1 MYSNKNQI
9 TFINRENEIEL
20 KDFLLNNDIS
30 NRLYRSLYQNKRIYK
45 NGAPLTK
52 DFIVKKNDIITIFFE
67 DEVSDIQPQEM
78 DIDIVYED
86 DDIIVVNKPPFI
98 LVHPTKNYPDN
109 TLSNGV
115 AFYFK
120 QNNLKRKIRIV
131 NRLDRDTSG
140 LVIFAKNQFA
150 HQQMALQLE
159 DGRLEKYYYA
169 IVEGLVNDDEG
180 IIEQPIAQKIDSYG
194 REIRE
199 DGDYSKTYYK
209 VLERLTDITLLKVKT
224 FTGRTHQIRV
234 HLDFI
239 GHPIIGDSLYHQK
252 NDFIN
257 RQALHAS
264 SLIFYQL
271 RTKSKI
277 ELVTDIPED
286 MKSLL
291 KRYKSVFIEK
301 R

>member
-1 MYSNKNQI
+1 MLSNSNQI
-9 TFINRENEIEL
+9 TFINKENEMEI
-20 KDFLLNNDIS
+20 KDFLLRNYIS
-30 NRLYRSLYQNKRIYK
+30 NRLYRNLYQNKRIYI
-45 NGAPLTK
+45 NGKPLTK
-52 DFIVKKNDIITIFFE
+52 DFIVKQNDVVTIVFD
-67 DEVSDIQPQEM
+67 DEISDIEPQKM
-78 DIDIVYED
+78 DLDIVYED
-86 DDIIVVNKPPFI
+86 EDLIVVNKPPFI

-109 TLSNGV
+109 TLSNGI

-169 IVEGLVNDDEG
+169 IVQGIVGSDEG
-180 IIEQPIAQKIDSYG
+180 TIEQPIAQKLDSYG
-194 REIRE
+194 RETRE
-199 DGDYSKTYYK
+199 DGDYAKTYYK
-209 VLERLTDITLLKVKT
+209 VLERLDDITLLKVKT

-239 GHPIIGDSLYHQK
+239 GHPIIGDTLYHQK
-252 NDFIN
+252 NAFIN

-264 SLIFYQL
+264 SLIFYQI
-271 RTKSKI
+271 RTKNKI
-277 ELVTDIPED
+277 KIGTELPDD
-286 MKSLL
+286 MKLLL
-291 KRYKSVFIEK
+291 KQYKSVFIEN
-301 R
+301 

>member
-1 MYSNKNQI
+1 MHSNKNQI
-9 TFINRENEIEL
+9 TFINKEKDIEL
-20 KDFLLNNDIS
+20 KDFLSRNYIS
-30 NRLYRSLYQNKRIYK
+30 NRLYRSLYKSKRIYI
-45 NGAPLTK
+45 NGTPLDK
-52 DFIVKKNDIITIFFE
+52 DFIVRKNDFVTIFFE
-67 DEVSDIQPQEM
+67 DETSDIEPQKM
-78 DIDIVYED
+78 DLDIVYED
-86 DDIIVVNKPPFI
+86 EDLIVVNKPPFT

-109 TLSNGV
+109 TLSNGI

-120 QNNLKRKIRIV
+120 ENNLKRKIRIV

-150 HQQMALQLE
+150 HQQMALQLD

-169 IVEGLVNDDEG
+169 IVEGIVKVDEG

-209 VLERLTDITLLKVKT
+209 VLERLTDITLLGVKT
-224 FTGRTHQIRV
+224 YTGRTHQIRV

-239 GHPIIGDSLYHQK
+239 GHPIIGDSLYHKK

-264 SLIFYQL
+264 SLIFYHL
-271 RTKSKI
+271 RNKSKI
-277 ELVTDIPED
+277 ELNTNLPND
-286 MKSLL
+286 MKLL
-291 KRYKSVFIEK
+291 LNQYKSVFVEK
-301 R
+301 

>member
-1 MYSNKNQI
+1 MYSNENQI
-9 TFINRENEIEL
+9 TFINKEKDIEL
-20 KDFLLNNDIS
+20 KDFLLSNCIS
-30 NRLYRSLYQNKRIYK
+30 NRLYRNLYKSKKIYI
-45 NGAPLTK
+45 NGVQLNK
-52 DFIVKKNDIITIFFE
+52 DFIVRKNDFVTIFFE
-67 DEVSDIQPQEM
+67 DETSDVEPQKM
-78 DIDIVYED
+78 DLDRVYED
-86 DDIIVVNKPPFI
+86 EDIIVVNKPPFM

-109 TLSNGV
+109 TLSNGI

-169 IVEGLVNDDEG
+169 IVEGIVKADEG
-180 IIEQPIAQKIDSYG
+180 IIEQPIAQKLDSYG

-209 VLERLTDITLLKVKT
+209 VLERLTDITLLRVKT

-234 HLDFI
+234 HLDYI
-239 GHPIIGDSLYHQK
+239 GHPIIGDTLYHKK

-257 RQALHAS
+257 RQALHAN
-264 SLIFYQL
+264 SLIFYKL

-277 ELVTDIPED
+277 ELNTNLPDD
-286 MKSLL
+286 MKLLL
-291 KRYKSVFIEK
+291 KQYKSVFVEK
-301 R
+301 

>member
-1 MYSNKNQI
+1 MHSNKNQI
-9 TFINRENEIEL
+9 TFINEEKDIEL
-20 KDFLLNNDIS
+20 KNFLLSNCIS
-30 NRLYRSLYQNKRIYK
+30 NRLYRSLYKSKRIYI
-45 NGAPLTK
+45 NGAPLDK
-52 DFIVKKNDIITIFFE
+52 DFIVRKNDFVTIFFE
-67 DEVSDIQPQEM
+67 DEASDIEPQKM
-78 DIDIVYED
+78 DLDIVYED
-86 DDIIVVNKPPFI
+86 EDLIVVNKPPFM

-109 TLSNGV
+109 TLSNGI

-169 IVEGLVNDDEG
+169 IVEGIVEADEG
-180 IIEQPIAQKIDSYG
+180 IIEQPIAQKLDSYG

-209 VLERLTDITLLKVKT
+209 VLERLTDITLLRVKI

-239 GHPIIGDSLYHQK
+239 GHPIIGDTLYYKK
-252 NDFIN
+252 NDLIN

-264 SLIFYQL
+264 SLIFYHL
-271 RTKSKI
+271 RNKSKI
-277 ELVTDIPED
+277 ELNTNLPND
-286 MKSLL
+286 MKLIL
-291 KRYKSVFIEK
+291 NQYKSVFVEK
-301 R
+301 